1 MGGNLLG
8 ASVARA
14 RKGGQKESGPQ
25 VCKEV
30 PEKDCSEEGEG
41 GGGGGGMWMSGSLG
55 KRRV

>member
-8 ASVARA
+8 ASVVRSKK
-14 RKGGQKESGPQ
+14 RDQRESGPQ

-41 GGGGGGMWMSGSLG
+41 GGGVGGMGMTGSLG
-55 KRRV
+55 KRWI